1 MLEGPPEY
9 RLEIKK
15 DSKRREKCPVFP
27 VVAGGVREN
36 PAVFGSRLLWLIAQP
51 DGETIDPGGQGF
63 SYSAPVGSSS
73 QDLILMKIEPLGD
86 KIVVKRLE
94 SDERTAGGILLPD
107 SAREQ
112 PQQGRVLAVGPGRLL
127 ADGSRAKPQV
137 NEGDRIIFS
146 KYSGTEIEVEQR
158 QVLII
163 SESDVLAIS
172 N

>member
-1 MLEGPPEY
+1 VNRPETPC
-9 RLEIKK
+9 
-15 DSKRREKCPVFP
+15 DSKNRGKYPVFP
-27 VVAGGVREN
+27 VVGSDVLKNTR
-36 PAVFGSRLLWLIAQP
+36 VFPSYLLWLIAQP
-51 DGETIDPGGQGF
+51 DGETITGGRKDF
-63 SYSAPVGSSS
+63 RNSAPAASRS

-107 SAREQ
+107 SAREK

-146 KYSGTEIEVEQR
+146 KYSGTEIEVNQAE
-158 QVLII
+158 VLII

>member
-1 MLEGPPEY
+1 MDPSLNRPGTPH
-9 RLEIKK
+9 
-15 DSKRREKCPVFP
+15 DSKNRGKCPVFP
-27 VVAGGVREN
+27 VVSSDVLKIT
-36 PAVFGSRLLWLIAQP
+36 PVFHTYLLWLIAQP
-51 DGETIDPGGQGF
+51 DGETITGGGKDF
-63 SYSAPVGSSS
+63 SYSAPVASKP

-107 SAREQ
+107 SAREK

-146 KYSGTEIEVEQR
+146 KYSGTEIEVDQS